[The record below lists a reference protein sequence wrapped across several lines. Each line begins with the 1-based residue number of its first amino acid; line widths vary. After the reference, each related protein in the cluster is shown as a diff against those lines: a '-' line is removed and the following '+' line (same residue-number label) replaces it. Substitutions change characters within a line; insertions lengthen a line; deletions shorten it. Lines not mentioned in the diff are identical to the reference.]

1 MNAIKEGY
9 IMATKTILKNVTIK
23 TSEDANKLANALEL
37 AESKQN
43 IAPVRESSNIH
54 TASVDEVRKMFG
66 FK

>member
-1 MNAIKEGY
+1 
-9 IMATKTILKNVTIK
+9 MATKTILKNVTIK